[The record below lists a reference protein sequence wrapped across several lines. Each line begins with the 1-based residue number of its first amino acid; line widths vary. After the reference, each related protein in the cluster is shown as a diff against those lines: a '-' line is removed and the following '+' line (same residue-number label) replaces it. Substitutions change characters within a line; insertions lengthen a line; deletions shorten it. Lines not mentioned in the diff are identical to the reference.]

1 VDFFVAQAG
10 IQVEEEHAALN
21 DHLVIGWPDVLQMVV
36 VDHIESVSKEEK
48 MLLMKLY
55 IINIGNKLTCF
66 PPAYS
71 LLWHPNS
78 AEM

>member
-21 DHLVIGWPDVLQMVV
+21 DHLVIGWPDVLQVVV

-48 MLLMKLY
+48 MLLIFLY
-55 IINIGNKLTCF
+55 TL
-66 PPAYS
+66 
-71 LLWHPNS
+71 
-78 AEM
+78 